1 MSSPWDII
9 ILGCG
14 RLGGNLKTALESEKL
29 HILGVRR
36 RRVPG
41 DPTFIDLDL
50 DLAQSWDQLAQLP
63 LTQHTVIIAAV
74 TPDART
80 EDAYRERYVGV
91 SARLRQFQSLSG
103 RRHRVIWVSSTAVF
117 GQQQV
122 GNLDESVQPEPDHW
136 RGHRLREAEQNIEQ
150 SKAPTTVVRLAGL
163 YTAESLS
170 RLKEPEF
177 RAQLNPESVSNRIHR
192 EDAVS
197 WLSAL
202 ASSHLAGQR
211 VPQLIHGVD
220 EGSTNYQQIFDR
232 LNGLSS
238 EVQPA
243 VTGRVVR
250 TRYRDRMPALR
261 YPSIDAVISSP

>member
-1 MSSPWDII
+1 M
-9 ILGCG
+9 
-14 RLGGNLKTALESEKL
+14 
-29 HILGVRR
+29 
-36 RRVPG
+36 
-41 DPTFIDLDL
+41 
-50 DLAQSWDQLAQLP
+50 
-63 LTQHTVIIAAV
+63 
-74 TPDART
+74 
-80 EDAYRERYVGV
+80 
-91 SARLRQFQSLSG
+91 
-103 RRHRVIWVSSTAVF
+103 SSTAVF
-117 GQQQV
+117 GQRQV
-122 GNLDESVQPEPDHW
+122 GSLDESVQAEPDHW

-150 SKAPTTVVRLAGL
+150 LEAPTTVVRLTGL

-220 EGSTNYQQIFDR
+220 EVSANYQQIFDR
-232 LNGLSS
+232 LDGLSS

-261 YPSIDAVISSP
+261 HPSIDSVISSP